1 MNITYYCDV
10 LDFQNVFLIK
20 QVHPAHQIKV
30 IYVKV
35 HDKLY
40 RKAKKYISDIKSRNP
55 SLNQATKTKTTILF
69 SRKSKSKTKL

>member
-10 LDFQNVFLIK
+10 LDFQILLIK
-20 QVHPAHQIKV
+20 YIKV
-30 IYVKV
+30 IYFKV

>member
-10 LDFQNVFLIK
+10 LDFQNLFLIK

-55 SLNQATKTKTTILF
+55 SLNQATKTTILF